1 MKKQSLCYIYQ
12 VAEKSGRKGALA
24 MGYTLDIVLV
34 AVCVAFVAIGAHRGF
49 IRSAAHFLG
58 AVVAASLAGL
68 LGGAAAQWVFDTL
81 FRPGL
86 VERIGESLASLGSG
100 DTYTAVQGVFAS
112 LPDFILRALE
122 QAGVTAASVTEAL
135 AGQSGQAADL
145 IADGL
150 GPGVCG
156 LSQRCWR
163 SSCCSACL
171 WLLVRVAGQPAGHGV
186 PPAHPAR
193 RGRPAGRRVR
203 PAAGGGFHLDRP
215 GGGPGV
221 HPHAGRRRPG
231 PGGNGPA
238 PVLPGRVWSVNWN
251 PLGIMFQ

>member
-1 MKKQSLCYIYQ
+1 
-12 VAEKSGRKGALA
+12 

-135 AGQSGQAADL
+135 AGQSGQAADAL
-145 IADGL
+145 APVFVGFLKVLAVIVLFCLFMIVVRIVANLLATVFHLPILRAVDGL
-150 GPGVCG
+150 LGGVFG
-156 LSQRCWR
+156 L
-163 SSCCSACL
+163 
-171 WLLVRVAGQPAGHGV
+171 LLAVISIWIVLAAVQVFTPMLAADTQAQVETALRQSYLAGLV
-186 PPAHPAR
+186 
-193 RGRPAGRRVR
+193 
-203 PAAGGGFHLDRP
+203 
-215 GGGPGV
+215 
-221 HPHAGRRRPG
+221 
-231 PGGNGPA
+231 
-238 PVLPGRVWSVNWN
+238 VNWN

>member
-1 MKKQSLCYIYQ
+1 MLYL
-12 VAEKSGRKGALA
+12 SGSGKIRRKGAFA

-34 AVCVAFVAIGAHRGF
+34 AVCVVFVAIGAHRGF

-145 IADGL
+145 IADALAPVFVGFL
-150 GPGVCG
+150 KV
-156 LSQRCWR
+156 L
-163 SSCCSACL
+163 AVIVLFCL
-171 WLLVRVAGQPAGHGV
+171 FMIVVRIVANLLATV
-186 PPAHPAR
+186 
-193 RGRPAGRRVR
+193 
-203 PAAGGGFHLDRP
+203 FHLPILRAVDGLLLAVISIWIVLAAVQVFTPMLAADTQAQVETALRQSYL
-215 GGGPGV
+215 
-221 HPHAGRRRPG
+221 AGL
-231 PGGNGPA
+231 
-238 PVLPGRVWSVNWN
+238 VVNWN